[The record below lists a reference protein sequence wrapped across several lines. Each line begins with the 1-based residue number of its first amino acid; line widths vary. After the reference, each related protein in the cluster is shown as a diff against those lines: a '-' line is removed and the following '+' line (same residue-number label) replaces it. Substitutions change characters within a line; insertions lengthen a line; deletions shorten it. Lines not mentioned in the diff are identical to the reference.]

1 METQNA
7 PLKEKFRQDLKTAL
21 KEKNETKNSTIK
33 MLLAAVQNKEIEL
46 GKKETG
52 LTDDEFLS
60 VIKSEVKK
68 RQDALT
74 AYDSAG
80 RPELAE
86 KEKAEL
92 NILQSY
98 LPPELSDEEVEKTV
112 KESIKELSA
121 SSPQDFGRVMKDA
134 MAKLKGKAR
143 GDRVGKKVKELLGA

>member
-1 METQNA
+1 MEAPNS
-7 PLKEKFRQDLKTAL
+7 PLKEKIRQDLKTAL
-21 KEKNETKNSTIK
+21 KERDERKTSTIK

-60 VIKSEVKK
+60 VIRSEVKK
-68 RQDALT
+68 RQDALS

-92 NILQSY
+92 TILQSY
-98 LPPELSDEEVEKTV
+98 LPPELSDEEIEKIV
-112 KESIKELSA
+112 KESVKELSA
-121 SSPQDFGRVMKDA
+121 SSPQDFGRVMKET
-134 MAKLKGKAR
+134 MAKLKGKAS
-143 GDRVGKKVKELLGA
+143 GDRVGKKVKESLGA